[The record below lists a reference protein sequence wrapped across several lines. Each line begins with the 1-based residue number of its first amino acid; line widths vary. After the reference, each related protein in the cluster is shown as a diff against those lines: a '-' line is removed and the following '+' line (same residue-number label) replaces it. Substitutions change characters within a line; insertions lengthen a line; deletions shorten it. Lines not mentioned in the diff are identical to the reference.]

1 MNGALNERRMRR
13 RRGRRGLKRER
24 GLATPLPI
32 HWPIILTNGLCSH
45 RALCFHS
52 LPRWAKIELRPKL
65 LSSVVSRR
73 DPSFSRYFFGGQ
85 RRNWFW
91 FVILSNESVERICR
105 IWGKESR
112 VCRLC
117 IEERERKVRARSLVT
132 FRRVERNLLNIVR
145 RKIVFLVEEEGVS
158 RLNIIGRLTLDLIE
172 IPFSSKKG
180 CFDHRE
186 NKNSSIFGSM
196 LL

>member
-85 RRNWFW
+85 RRNRFW

-112 VCRLC
+112 LLRRVCRLC
-117 IEERERKVRARSLVT
+117 IEEREREKSKDSFFGHFPACRTES
-132 FRRVERNLLNIVR
+132 
-145 RKIVFLVEEEGVS
+145 
-158 RLNIIGRLTLDLIE
+158 IE
-172 IPFSSKKG
+172 YRSKKDRISRRG
-180 CFDHRE
+180 GRCVAVKYHWKIDPGSYR
-186 NKNSSIFGSM
+186 NSFFFKKRM
-196 LL
+196 LWSSRK